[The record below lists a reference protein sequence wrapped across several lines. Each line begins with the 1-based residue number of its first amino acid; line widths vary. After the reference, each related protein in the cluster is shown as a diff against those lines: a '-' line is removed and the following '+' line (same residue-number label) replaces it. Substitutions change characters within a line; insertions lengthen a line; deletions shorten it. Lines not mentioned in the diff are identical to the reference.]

1 MDPGPG
7 EGKAVVTAE
16 PDDVETGP
24 VRLVEDRTRVSD
36 EDAVYD
42 FLAQAPFDNVMMMAT
57 IRDWGFASPHI
68 RQFFGCE
75 QSGSLRAVAS
85 FSRDIALYGDPDAMA
100 QFGVMA
106 LARQPVPRRIISPSE
121 AVAAFWSTFGKV
133 KLPVRFDRQ
142 QPLYAVGPAQ
152 VRRSLACPELEEA
165 NLAETELLMQSSAA
179 MNREELGIDPL
190 QKEPAAFR
198 SRIRGLIELGRMYR
212 VLDQKGVAFQ
222 AAVYSQ
228 TAQASQIASVYTR
241 PDLRGQG
248 LASRAMAEVCRRR
261 FHVSRAC
268 CLFVNDFNTPAR
280 RAYEN
285 VGFVQVGT
293 FRAIFLDEDA
303 PEP

>member
-1 MDPGPG
+1 MSTQYTIRP
-7 EGKAVVTAE
+7 
-16 PDDVETGP
+16 
-24 VRLVEDRTRVSD
+24 LRVSD
-36 EDAVYD
+36 EDAAYD

-75 QSGSLRAVAS
+75 KNGSLCAIAS
-85 FSRDIALYGDPDAMA
+85 FSRDVALYGDPEAMR

-106 LARQPVPRRIISPSE
+106 LTRRPVPRRIISPSAE
-121 AVAAFWSTFGKV
+121 VAAFWRSFGEV
-133 KLPVRFDRQ
+133 KLPLRFDRQ
-142 QPLYAVGPAQ
+142 QPLYAVGSAQ

-165 NLAETELLMQSSAA
+165 SLAETELLMQSSAA

-190 QKEPAAFR
+190 QTEPALFR

-212 VLDQKGVAFQ
+212 VLDHGGVAFQ

-228 TAQASQIASVYTR
+228 TQQASQIASVYTR
-241 PDLRGQG
+241 PDLRGRG
-248 LASRAMAEVCRRR
+248 LATRAMAEVCRRR
-261 FHVSRAC
+261 LDVSRAC
-268 CLFVNDFNTPAR
+268 CLFVNDFNTAAR
-280 RAYEN
+280 RTYEK
-285 VGFVQVGT
+285 VGFVQVGE

>member
-1 MDPGPG
+1 MSTQYTIRP
-7 EGKAVVTAE
+7 
-16 PDDVETGP
+16 
-24 VRLVEDRTRVSD
+24 LRVSD
-36 EDAVYD
+36 EDAAYD

-75 QSGSLRAVAS
+75 KKGSLCAIAS
-85 FSRDIALYGDPDAMA
+85 FSRDVALYGDPEAMR

-106 LARQPVPRRIISPSE
+106 LTRCPVPRRIISPSAE
-121 AVAAFWSTFGKV
+121 VAAFWGSFGEV
-133 KLPVRFDRQ
+133 KLPLRFDRQ
-142 QPLYAVGPAQ
+142 QPLYAVGSAQ

-165 NLAETELLMQSSAA
+165 SLAETELLMQSSAA

-190 QKEPAAFR
+190 QTEPALFR

-212 VLDQKGVAFQ
+212 VLDQGGVAFQ

-228 TAQASQIASVYTR
+228 TQQASQIASVYTR
-241 PDLRGQG
+241 PDLRGRG
-248 LASRAMAEVCRRR
+248 LATRAMAEVCRRR
-261 FHVSRAC
+261 LDVSRAC
-268 CLFVNDFNTPAR
+268 CLFVNDFNTAAR
-280 RAYEN
+280 RTYEK
-285 VGFVQVGT
+285 VGFVQVGE